1 MIRSNAFET
10 EVAAYLAEWSF
21 ICNAKY
27 PAPTLKLFQ
36 PSGSPIILVFSTP
49 CADTKFQ
56 GEFQHGVEK
65 IGDFRM
71 KSPFIS
77 DTVYVTLIVSH
88 R

>member
-27 PAPTLKLFQ
+27 PAPALKLFQ
-36 PSGSPIILVFSTP
+36 PSG

-56 GEFQHGVEK
+56 GEPFQHGVEK
-65 IGDFRM
+65 IGYFRM

-77 DTVYVTLIVSH
+77 DTVYVTLMVSH